1 MSNDKWSERKI
12 EELLSQAP
20 KLQDTRS
27 KDEVFRRLSEDP
39 RLKAAEVPKKRM
51 TWIPSAVAAAAIV
64 TLGLLTATMLNQPN
78 ESAEMAKDQAAE
90 VSMETSGDENTEDAS
105 MTMMKVEEAE
115 ESEGTA
121 ESKQANSDNERAIT
135 ASDTTENQVTA
146 VYPHEVTDDVTIF
159 RLGMA
164 GDAANSVPVTFLIPN
179 SQIADD
185 FGDRKPTSLEL
196 YQTYAP
202 RIDEEAL
209 GFTEYHPYKGSFS
222 VQGDSLHH
230 ILPKDH
236 AYDTASGTITVFFQ
250 SLSETFHDYSQIEFL
265 NEDGTNVEFDQVG
278 EPSKPMELGG
288 AINHSAYYLFQ
299 QSNGTDYLTPNFG
312 QSSIS
317 LSEALLQMKEKPN
330 DVYESLIPEGVN
342 FEVENEGDIT
352 RVVFSQP
359 LDLEKMDAKTATH
372 LIEGLLLTGAS
383 FGESIHLDNIV
394 QPSWNGF
401 DFTKPLPMPL
411 GANESPFLLKE

>member
-1 MSNDKWSERKI
+1 MSNNKWSEQKI
-12 EELLSQAP
+12 DDLLSQAP

-27 KDEVFRRLSEDP
+27 KDEVFKRLSEDP
-39 RLKAAEVPKKRM
+39 RLKTQVPKKRT
-51 TWIPSAVAAAAIV
+51 TWIPSAVAAAAV
-64 TLGLLTATMLNQPN
+64 LTLCLFTATMLNQPN
-78 ESAEMAKDQAAE
+78 ESAEMAKDQGE
-90 VSMETSGDENTEDAS
+90 VSRETSSQDSSEDAS

-115 ESEGTA
+115 ITEGSSDEMIEAKLENEHTFL
-121 ESKQANSDNERAIT
+121 SK
-135 ASDTTENQVTA
+135 ASTGNQLTA
-146 VYPHEVTDDVTIF
+146 VYPDEVTDDVTVF

-179 SQIADD
+179 SQIAAD

-202 RIDEEAL
+202 RIDEESL
-209 GFTEYHPYKGSFS
+209 GFTDYHPYKGSFS

-230 ILPKDH
+230 TLPKDH

-265 NEDGTNVEFDQVG
+265 NEDGTNVEFDQAG
-278 EPSKPMELGG
+278 EPSKPTVLDGT
-288 AINHSAYYLFQ
+288 INHSAYYLFR
-299 QSNGTDYLTPNFG
+299 QSNKNVYLTPNFG

-330 DVYESLIPEGVN
+330 DVYESVIPEGVN
-342 FEVENEGDIT
+342 FEVKNAGDIT
-352 RVVFSQP
+352 QVVFSQP
-359 LDLEKMDAKTATH
+359 LDLEKMNAQTATY

-383 FGESIHLDNIV
+383 FGESLQFENIV
-394 QPSWNGF
+394 QPNWNGF